1 MAVKLEQADN
11 QHILQNWCRLNK
23 EKMYLCLT
31 AIWDRPKRN
40 IYIYCKAGVG
50 RIMRNLLMANNQ
62 HILQNQGQPDEE
74 KVY

>member
-11 QHILQNWCRLNK
+11 QHILQNWCLPNE
-23 EKMYLCLT
+23 EKMYSCLM
-31 AIWDRPKRN
+31 AIWDRPKSN
-40 IYIYCKAGVG
+40 IYCKAGVG
-50 RIMRNLLMANNQ
+50 QIMRNLLMADNQ

>member
-11 QHILQNWCRLNK
+11 QHKLQNWCQPNE

-31 AIWDRPKRN
+31 AIWDRLKSN
-40 IYIYCKAGVG
+40 IYCKAGASW
-50 RIMRNLLMANNQ
+50 IMRNLLMADNQ
-62 HILQNQGQPDEE
+62 HILQNHGRPDEE